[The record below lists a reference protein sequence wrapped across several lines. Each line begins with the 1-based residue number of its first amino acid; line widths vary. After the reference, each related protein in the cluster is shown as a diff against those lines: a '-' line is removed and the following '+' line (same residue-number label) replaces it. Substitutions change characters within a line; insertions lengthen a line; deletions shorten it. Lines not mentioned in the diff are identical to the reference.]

1 MASSICLSWIASAH
15 ATGLCVSMDMVFQD
29 PCALRTLDIQSPT
42 PESKQSKE
50 STIGKPQPP
59 TKRKKTNESN
69 RSSKRRAIESDQRSK
84 RADESDAMP
93 GLSVDDEDD
102 LGGAS
107 SGKISVCS
115 DDMDY
120 QPKCRSQFQ
129 PVHLPQVENVLQS
142 LVG

>member
-1 MASSICLSWIASAH
+1 
-15 ATGLCVSMDMVFQD
+15 MDMVFQD
-29 PCALRTLDIQSPT
+29 SCALRILDIQSPT
-42 PESKQSKE
+42 PKSKQSKE
-50 STIGKPQPP
+50 SKIGKPQPP

-69 RSSKRRAIESDQRSK
+69 RSSKRRATESDQRSK

-107 SGKISVCS
+107 SSKISVCS

-120 QPKCRSQFQ
+120 QPKCRSHLK
-129 PVHLPQVENVLQS
+129 PVHLPQVEKCASELGELTADDVKPGSASNFDIP
-142 LVG
+142 